1 MGSRLRESNPDVQS
15 VFLLK
20 RIGATMKQNRK
31 LTKVLLM
38 VYLLAL
44 TWIILF
50 KFQMDFPT
58 CGT

>member
-1 MGSRLRESNPDVQS
+1 
-15 VFLLK
+15 
-20 RIGATMKQNRK
+20 MKQNRK

-50 KFQMDFPT
+50 KLQMDFSNLRDMNLSLIHISEPT
-58 CGT
+58 RPY

>member
-1 MGSRLRESNPDVQS
+1 
-15 VFLLK
+15 
-20 RIGATMKQNRK
+20 MKQNRK

-50 KFQMDFPT
+50 KLQPAGHELQKRQSYPL
-58 CGT
+58 CGFGNRK

>member
-1 MGSRLRESNPDVQS
+1 
-15 VFLLK
+15 
-20 RIGATMKQNRK
+20 MKQNRK
-31 LTKVLLM
+31 LTKVLLT

-50 KFQMDFPT
+50 KLRWIFPT